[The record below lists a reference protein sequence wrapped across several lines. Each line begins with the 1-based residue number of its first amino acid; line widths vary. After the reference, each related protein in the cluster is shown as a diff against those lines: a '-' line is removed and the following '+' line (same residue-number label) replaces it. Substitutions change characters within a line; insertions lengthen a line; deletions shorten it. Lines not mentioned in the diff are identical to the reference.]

1 MAESV
6 AMQRPTSCLRSIT
19 LVLAAAATLLVGHA
33 RASNLPDALLEGNYG
48 LQRVGAGEL
57 TWLGRPIYH
66 ASLWTPAGSFS
77 GYEPGEPVALSLS
90 YQRKFSRDELLRIT
104 STAWRLLGS
113 VPPEQRELWLASLRT
128 FWSDVGPGD
137 NVTTV
142 VVPGQATRF
151 YDHRG
156 FMGKIDDAAFGP
168 AFLSIWLDSRS
179 VVGDLRVQLLGLER
193 TAARR

>member
-1 MAESV
+1 MA
-6 AMQRPTSCLRSIT
+6 MPRLLPLFRSMT
-19 LVLAAAATLLVGHA
+19 LVFAATTALLVQPA
-33 RASNLPDALLEGNYG
+33 RASNLPDALLKGAYE

-57 TWLGRPIYH
+57 RWLGRPIYE
-66 ASLWTPAGSFS
+66 ASLWTPAGNFA
-77 GYEPGEPVALSLS
+77 GYEPGEPVALSLA
-90 YQRKFSRDELLRIT
+90 YEREFSRDDLLRIT
-104 STAWRLLGS
+104 STAWRLLGAT
-113 VPPEQRELWLASLRT
+113 PPEQRERWLVELRT
-128 FWSDVGPGD
+128 FWSDVKPGD

-156 FMGKIDDAAFGP
+156 FMGKVDDPAFGP

-193 TAARR
+193 SAAR

>member
-1 MAESV
+1 MA
-6 AMQRPTSCLRSIT
+6 MPRPTPVLRSIT
-19 LVLAAAATLLVGHA
+19 LVLAAAMALLAANA
-33 RASNLPDALLEGNYG
+33 RATNLPDAVLNGNYS
-48 LQRVGAGEL
+48 LQRVGAGQL
-57 TWLGRPIYH
+57 SWLGRPIYH

-77 GYEPGEPVALSLS
+77 GYEHGEPVALSLS
-90 YQRKFSRDELLRIT
+90 YQRQFSRDELLRIT

-113 VPPEQRELWLASLRT
+113 TPPEQRERWLVALRT

-142 VVPGQATRF
+142 VVPGQVTRF
-151 YDHRG
+151 YDQRG
-156 FMGKIDDAAFGP
+156 FMGKVDDPAFGP

-193 TAARR
+193 SVARR

>member
-1 MAESV
+1 MP
-6 AMQRPTSCLRSIT
+6 RPLSFIRSIA
-19 LVLAAAATLLVGHA
+19 LVLAAAATLPGQAAHA
-33 RASNLPDALLEGNYG
+33 SRLPDAVLEADYD

-57 TWLGRPIYH
+57 SWLGRPIYD
-66 ASLWTPAGSFS
+66 ASLWTPAGDFT
-77 GYEPGEPVALSLS
+77 GYVPGEPVALSLS
-90 YQRKFSRDELLRIT
+90 YQREFSRDELLRIT

-113 VPPEQRELWLASLRT
+113 TPPQQRDRWLNTLRT

-142 VVPGQATRF
+142 VVPGGATRF

-156 FMGKIDDAAFGP
+156 FMGEIDDPAFGP

-179 VVGDLRVQLLGLER
+179 VVGDLRAQLLGLEHS
-193 TAARR
+193 AGRR

>member
-1 MAESV
+1 MPGRTT
-6 AMQRPTSCLRSIT
+6 QPRT
-19 LVLAAAATLLVGHA
+19 LTGLLATI
-33 RASNLPDALLEGNYG
+33 ALLTASMATSAASTLPAPVLERDYD
-48 LQRVGAGEL
+48 LRRVGAGEL
-57 TWLGRPIYH
+57 SWLGRPIYQ
-66 ASLWTPAGSFS
+66 ASLWTEQGRFN
-77 GYEPGEPVALSLS
+77 GYAAGEPVALSLW
-90 YQRKFSRDELLRIT
+90 YQRDFSRDELLRIT

-113 VPPEQRELWLASLRT
+113 VPPPQRERWLASLRV

-142 VVPGQATRF
+142 VVPGESTRF

-156 FMGKIDDAAFGP
+156 FMGQIDDPDFGP

-193 TAARR
+193 SAARR

>member
-1 MAESV
+1 M
-6 AMQRPTSCLRSIT
+6 
-19 LVLAAAATLLVGHA
+19 LAAAAALLTAPA
-33 RASNLPDALLEGNYG
+33 RASSLPDAVLKGDYG

-57 TWLGRPIYH
+57 SWLGRPIYH
-66 ASLWTPAGSFS
+66 ASLWTPAGNFT

-104 STAWRLLGS
+104 STAWRLLDS
-113 VPPEQRELWLASLRT
+113 TPPAQREQWLAALRT
-128 FWSDVGPGD
+128 FWADVGPGD

-142 VVPGQATRF
+142 VVPGKATRF
-151 YDHRG
+151 YGHRG
-156 FMGKIDDAAFGP
+156 FIGKVDDPAFGP

-193 TAARR
+193 SAARR

>member
-1 MAESV
+1 M
-6 AMQRPTSCLRSIT
+6 T
-19 LVLAAAATLLVGHA
+19 LALAAAAALLGQPAH
-33 RASNLPDALLEGNYG
+33 ASNLPVEVLRGDYD

-57 TWLGRPIYH
+57 RWLGRPIYQ
-66 ASLWTPAGSFS
+66 ASLWTPAGHFT
-77 GYEPGEPVALSLS
+77 GYAPGEPVALSLS

-113 VPPEQRELWLASLRT
+113 TPPDQHERWLAALRT

-156 FMGKIDDAAFGP
+156 YMGTIDDPEFGP

-193 TAARR
+193 TADRR

>member
-1 MAESV
+1 MIEKL
-6 AMQRPTSCLRSIT
+6 AMPRPTPPLRSIA
-19 LVLAAAATLLVGHA
+19 LVLAAAAVLLGGPA
-33 RASNLPDALLEGNYG
+33 RASSLPDAVLKGDYG

-57 TWLGRPIYH
+57 SWLGRPIYH
-66 ASLWTPAGSFS
+66 ASLWTPAGNFT

-90 YQRKFSRDELLRIT
+90 YQREFSRNELLRIT
-104 STAWRLLGS
+104 ATAWRLLDS
-113 VPPEQRELWLASLRT
+113 PPPGQRERWLAALRT
-128 FWSDVGPGD
+128 FWADVGPGD

-142 VVPGQATRF
+142 VVPGRATRF

-156 FMGKIDDAAFGP
+156 FMGEIADPAFGP

-193 TAARR
+193 SAARR